1 MGRSALPGRV
11 AFGSFIIKERLG
23 TTDEETAEQ
32 IRENP
37 YLQFFLG
44 LSEFREDYLFDP
56 SMMGHF
62 RARFGEEAHQRIN
75 TAIIEKANPSTQ
87 PRESILKIT
96 MTTNHHPQPTQ
107 ENC

>member
-11 AFGSFIIKERLG
+11 VFGSLIIKERLG

-44 LSEFREDYLFDP
+44 LSEFREA
-56 SMMGHF
+56 SS
-62 RARFGEEAHQRIN
+62 
-75 TAIIEKANPSTQ
+75 PSTA
-87 PRESILKIT
+87 
-96 MTTNHHPQPTQ
+96 
-107 ENC
+107 

>member
-11 AFGSFIIKERLG
+11 AFGSLIIKERLG

-44 LSEFREDYLFDP
+44 LSEFREA
-56 SMMGHF
+56 SS
-62 RARFGEEAHQRIN
+62 
-75 TAIIEKANPSTQ
+75 PSTA
-87 PRESILKIT
+87 
-96 MTTNHHPQPTQ
+96 
-107 ENC
+107 